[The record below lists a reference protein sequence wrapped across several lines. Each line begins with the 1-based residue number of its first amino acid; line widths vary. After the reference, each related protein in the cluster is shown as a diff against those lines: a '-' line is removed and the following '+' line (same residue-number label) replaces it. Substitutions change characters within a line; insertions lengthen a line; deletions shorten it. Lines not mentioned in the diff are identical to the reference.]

1 MCACVCVRERETGPI
16 RERRS
21 IYRMNL
27 LLEELEKG
35 GGGGKSHIHGICC
48 IDKAAHTFQA
58 LHTTQPVSL
67 GYIFAFDIFLRNESL
82 LPVWGHGH
90 PVMVYYVIMTDHT

>member
-1 MCACVCVRERETGPI
+1 MCVCACVCVRLHETGPI
-16 RERRS
+16 REGRS

-35 GGGGKSHIHGICC
+35 GEEKSLIHGICC

-58 LHTTQPVSL
+58 LLTTQPVSL
-67 GYIFAFDIFLRNESL
+67 EYIFAFYIFFKR
-82 LPVWGHGH
+82 
-90 PVMVYYVIMTDHT
+90 